1 MIELVWD
8 AAFIRAVKKWQK
20 RHPEL
25 TERFKKRLRLFTEH
39 PFHPSLK
46 THNLSGNLRDC
57 SAFSIT
63 YEYRVIFKFLTDDK
77 ALLIDIGTHDDVY

>member
-1 MIELVWD
+1 
-8 AAFIRAVKKWQK
+8 
-20 RHPEL
+20 
-25 TERFKKRLRLFTEH
+25 LRLFAEQ

-46 THNLSGNLRDC
+46 THNLSGNLSAC